1 MRGFNDDD
9 DVVEAAAGESAVLSE
24 MLGVDEGEMN
34 GVGECGGTMSM
45 AAWLLLLLLFAT
57 TPAQRPLQHC

>member
-1 MRGFNDDD
+1 MRGFNDDDED

-24 MLGVDEGEMN
+24 MLGVDEGEMK

-45 AAWLLLLLLFAT
+45 VAWLLLLLV